1 MGFGGICAVLFL
13 LSLLSTL
20 YTIWDLSQKS
30 RIIVDICAFLF
41 MLVATIVLSF
51 PANLLLIGLI
61 FLLWVMLGNLIGYFY
76 PRLWFWIENQYL
88 KKQGIPCNQKIEK
101 CDTKDDFICKLLYYT
116 LEFGLIVVFIRAVI
130 VNIIQ

>member
-13 LSLLSTL
+13 LALLSTL

-51 PANLLLIGLI
+51 PANLLLIGSCQLI
-61 FLLWVMLGNLIGYFY
+61 RIYW
-76 PRLWFWIENQYL
+76 
-88 KKQGIPCNQKIEK
+88 
-101 CDTKDDFICKLLYYT
+101 
-116 LEFGLIVVFIRAVI
+116 
-130 VNIIQ
+130 